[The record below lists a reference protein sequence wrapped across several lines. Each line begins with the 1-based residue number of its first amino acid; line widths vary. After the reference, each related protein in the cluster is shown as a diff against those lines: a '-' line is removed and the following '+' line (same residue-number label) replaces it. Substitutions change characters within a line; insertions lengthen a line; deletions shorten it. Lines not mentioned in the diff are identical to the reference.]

1 MNAKRVCAKL
11 TLAFVATVCCLSFS
25 GCDGDYAVPIT
36 STPTRKIDQRLL
48 GNWLSKDGSDKIK
61 VRKLDDSIYI
71 VSFNGDLY
79 RAFHSDLGGTAF
91 ISAQEI
97 DSSDRKYAYL
107 AYKLSD
113 DGKRL
118 SVRAVNTKL
127 IPKETNSSVR
137 VQKLLKI
144 NLQSA
149 ELFDDEAQFD
159 RDK

>member
-1 MNAKRVCAKL
+1 MKTTQLCGKL
-11 TLAFVATVCCLSFS
+11 VLVAIAIVCCLSFS

-36 STPTRKIDQRLL
+36 SGPTRTVDQRFV
-48 GNWLSKDGSDKIK
+48 GNWVSKDGSDKIK
-61 VRKLDDSIYI
+61 VRRLDGSIYI

-97 DSSDRKYAYL
+97 DSADRKYTYL

-118 SVRAVNTKL
+118 FVRSVNTKL
-127 IPKETNSSVR
+127 IPKETNSSLKIQR
-137 VQKLLKI
+137 LLKI
-144 NLQSA
+144 NLQRA

>member
-1 MNAKRVCAKL
+1 MNTTRVCRKL
-11 TLAFVATVCCLSFS
+11 ALVAVAAVCCLSFS

-36 STPTRKIDQRLL
+36 SGPTRRIDQRLL
-48 GNWLSKDGSDKIK
+48 GNWVSKDGADKIK

-97 DSSDRKYAYL
+97 DSADRKYAYL

-118 SVRAVNTKL
+118 FVRGVNTKL

-137 VQKLLKI
+137 IQKLLKT